1 MQPSIKNDLL
11 YLLRMLECCG
21 KINIYA
27 GSFSNAESFYTYK
40 DQIAFNACLSQ
51 LTQLGEQAKKL
62 SDELTEVHSH
72 IEWHQIKGFRNRV
85 VHEYARVNME
95 LVFET
100 VSKSLPLLSNQLV
113 PVIKAEIANGN
124 FDIIE
129 LNIAKTSPYLL
140 HVDFSLFDQ

>member
-21 KINIYA
+21 KISIYA
-27 GSFSNAESFYTYK
+27 GSFDNAESFYSYK

-62 SDELTEVHSH
+62 SNELTENHSH

-100 VSKSLPLLSNQLV
+100 VSKSLPLLSR
-113 PVIKAEIANGN
+113 
-124 FDIIE
+124 
-129 LNIAKTSPYLL
+129 
-140 HVDFSLFDQ
+140 

>member
-27 GSFSNAESFYTYK
+27 GSFSNAESFYSYK

-51 LTQLGEQAKKL
+51 HTQLGEQAKKL
-62 SDELTEVHSH
+62 SDELTENHGH
-72 IEWHQIKGFRNRV
+72 REWHQIKGFRNRV

-100 VSKSLPLLSNQLV
+100 VSKSLPFLSRQLV
-113 PVIKAEIANGN
+113 PVIKEEIESGN
-124 FDIIE
+124 FDITE
-129 LNIAKTSPYLL
+129 FNIAKTSPYLL